1 MHMKTKI
8 STLLFALVASTGM
21 LFADIIDHVQIGELY
36 YNLNTADQTA
46 EVTNHINY
54 GNFQNYPAE
63 MTYVEVPSSVT
74 HDDVVYQVTAVGRL
88 AFMFC
93 HVTHFVLPSSIKRLG
108 EYAFGNCDMTYM
120 TLPDGIE
127 TIEDYAFYFCQEMN
141 NINIPRTVTNVG
153 YAVFAGCNSLTTISV
168 ATDNSTF
175 DSRNNCNAII
185 KTATNTLTNG
195 CKNTTIPNT
204 VTEIGRSAF
213 EDCHS
218 LTAIQIPTS
227 VTRIGEHAFEIC
239 IGLTY
244 ITIPNSVTSIGDCA
258 FENCSAL
265 TTLTIP
271 ASVTEIG
278 DNILTNSQN
287 VQTIYVAADN
297 PVYDSREDCNAIIE
311 TASNKLICAC
321 KNTVIPN
328 TVTTI
333 GSGAFR
339 RTPIQEVMIPQSVT
353 SIEPTAFY
361 ECFQLLRVLNNAP
374 VPQPIVADVFQSVNI
389 GNCLLVVPLE
399 SVPLYK
405 AAEVWQNF
413 LFMNLTYDDYS
424 ACELEL
430 VGDAIPEQE
439 GATVDPSSWH
449 WGNVFPMGTPVEEGF
464 IYTWTVENVHI
475 ATTGYGFKIRTKN
488 AAESG
493 GIAAFNYGVGGRSG
507 ENLTVEEDAYYDITF
522 IVNAVTSEM
531 TYRCEKHMSEDIESI
546 SASSSDNV
554 TKVLRNGQI
563 LIIKNEK
570 TYTLTG
576 QEVE

>member
-218 LTAIQIPTS
+218 LTPS
-227 VTRIGEHAFEIC
+227 KSR
-239 IGLTY
+239 
-244 ITIPNSVTSIGDCA
+244 
-258 FENCSAL
+258 
-265 TTLTIP
+265 P
-271 ASVTEIG
+271 ASPISENT
-278 DNILTNSQN
+278 
-287 VQTIYVAADN
+287 
-297 PVYDSREDCNAIIE
+297 PSRYA
-311 TASNKLICAC
+311 
-321 KNTVIPN
+321 
-328 TVTTI
+328 
-333 GSGAFR
+333 
-339 RTPIQEVMIPQSVT
+339 
-353 SIEPTAFY
+353 
-361 ECFQLLRVLNNAP
+361 
-374 VPQPIVADVFQSVNI
+374 
-389 GNCLLVVPLE
+389 
-399 SVPLYK
+399 
-405 AAEVWQNF
+405 
-413 LFMNLTYDDYS
+413 
-424 ACELEL
+424 
-430 VGDAIPEQE
+430 
-439 GATVDPSSWH
+439 
-449 WGNVFPMGTPVEEGF
+449 
-464 IYTWTVENVHI
+464 
-475 ATTGYGFKIRTKN
+475 
-488 AAESG
+488 
-493 GIAAFNYGVGGRSG
+493 
-507 ENLTVEEDAYYDITF
+507 
-522 IVNAVTSEM
+522 
-531 TYRCEKHMSEDIESI
+531 
-546 SASSSDNV
+546 
-554 TKVLRNGQI
+554 
-563 LIIKNEK
+563 
-570 TYTLTG
+570 
-576 QEVE
+576 